1 MDTVGVCTGGGG
13 AGVSGGESKLDIE
26 DSLMGFGG
34 GFLGVLC
41 CLSEGG
47 CGGAKVGRSGTLA
60 GDGLEMGTDDREL
73 LEQVDGG
80 FGGAIGGG
88 FMKVKSSPSVKGA
101 SEGGFGAGMEGG

>member
-1 MDTVGVCTGGGG
+1 MDREGVCTGGGG
-13 AGVSGGESKLDIE
+13 AGVCGGESRVEID

-34 GFLGVLC
+34 GVLGVLC

-47 CGGAKVGRSGTLA
+47 CGGANFGCSGIFVGGVLA
-60 GDGLEMGTDDREL
+60 MDMEDAEP

-88 FMKVKSSPSVKGA
+88 FKEPKSSSPS
-101 SEGGFGAGMEGG
+101 EGSFGAGMGGG